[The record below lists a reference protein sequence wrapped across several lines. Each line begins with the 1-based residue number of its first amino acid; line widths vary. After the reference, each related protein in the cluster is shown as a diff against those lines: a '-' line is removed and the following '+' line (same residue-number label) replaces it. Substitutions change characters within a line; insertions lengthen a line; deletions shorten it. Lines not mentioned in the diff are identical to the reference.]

1 MLPTSPLHFAAAL
14 ITTTIYWKKSSRLN
28 RHKKTCDGKVQLK
41 YLGGTYHVPKT
52 VFEQLE
58 EEDIIVPEEARY
70 FPYHATFDFECSFDQ
85 EKAQELK
92 NTDKLNW
99 QSSHV
104 PLTVSVCSNVP
115 GYQARKCFVSNGGPN
130 EFISEFVQYLTKI
143 SLKSSS
149 LLREQDDEEDEEIE
163 SENEDCAFLDDE
175 TEEQEDIS
183 FYRRLN
189 VELNSER
196 RQERK
201 QQQDELALYEDVLF
215 GQEQTRDN
223 KVLNGLEEKLNVYL
237 NELPMPGFNSG
248 KYDLNAVKTFL
259 FPYLI
264 ETQPIKFTLK
274 TNSNHASQDRFS
286 QAPGHF
292 QLCCARIQL

>member
-1 MLPTSPLHFAAAL
+1 ML
-14 ITTTIYWKKSSRLN
+14 
-28 RHKKTCDGKVQLK
+28 
-41 YLGGTYHVPKT
+41 
-52 VFEQLE
+52 
-58 EEDIIVPEEARY
+58 AR
-70 FPYHATFDFECSFDQ
+70 
-85 EKAQELK
+85 
-92 NTDKLNW
+92 
-99 QSSHV
+99 
-104 PLTVSVCSNVP
+104 
-115 GYQARKCFVSNGGPN
+115 
-130 EFISEFVQYLTKI
+130 
-143 SLKSSS
+143 
-149 LLREQDDEEDEEIE
+149 DDEEDEEIE
-163 SENEDCAFLDDE
+163 SENEHCAFVDDE

-201 QQQDELALYEDVLF
+201 QQQDELTLYEDVLF

-223 KVLNGLEEKLNVYL
+223 KVLNGLEEKLNIYL

-248 KYDLNAVKTFL
+248 KYDLNAVKKFL

-292 QLCCARIQL
+292 ELCCARIQL